1 MTVEFACANGPW
13 TAPLEAEGFRYR
25 PMPISRARS
34 ALAQVRASFSF
45 ARSVRADR
53 PDLIHTHTPIGG
65 LVGRLG
71 AFAVPDVPVAH
82 TFHGLPLREDAR
94 SMTERAFLSVER
106 LLARRTA
113 FFFSQ
118 ASGDAAEAV
127 RLGVA
132 RNEDLLIIGNGIDT
146 ARFAPDP
153 RERAA
158 MREELGVSED
168 DVLVTSV
175 GRLVREKGPL
185 DLADAALACA
195 DLGSMHVAVVGEAL
209 PSDRDPVTKAL
220 DAHPVVA
227 RLGPRWHRL
236 GYRADVQRVLRAS
249 DVFLLATYREG
260 LPRTI
265 IEAMATGLPVIA
277 TDIPACRELVDPGV
291 VGLLV
296 PPGRPADLAAAIR
309 KLVTDPAARRTM
321 GERARQRAVARHDER
336 DVVARQ
342 VPVLERL
349 ARR

>member
-1 MTVEFACANGPW
+1 MTVEFACADGPW
-13 TAPLEAEGFRYR
+13 TAALQAEGFRYR

-34 ALAQVRASFSF
+34 AVKQVRAAVAF

-71 AFAVPDVPVAH
+71 AFAVPNVPVAH
-82 TFHGLPLREDAR
+82 TFHGLPLREDTR
-94 SMTERAFLSVER
+94 SLTERAFLSVER
-106 LLARRTA
+106 ILARRTA

-118 ASGDAAEAV
+118 ASGDASQAV

-132 RNEDLLIIGNGIDT
+132 RSEDLLVIGNGIDT
-146 ARFAPDP
+146 ALFAPDTG
-153 RERAA
+153 ERTA
-158 MREELGVSED
+158 MREELGVSAD
-168 DVLVTSV
+168 DVLVSSV
-175 GRLVREKGPL
+175 GRLVREKGHL

-195 DLGSMHVAVVGEAL
+195 DLGSMHVAIVGEAL
-209 PSDRDPVTKAL
+209 PSDRDPVTGAL

-236 GYRADVQRVLRAS
+236 GYRADVQRVLQAS
-249 DVFLLATYREG
+249 DIFVLATYREG
-260 LPRTI
+260 LPRTV
-265 IEAMATGLPVIA
+265 IEAMTTGLPVIA
-277 TDIPACRELVDPGV
+277 TDIPACRELVEPGV

-296 PPGRPADLAAAIR
+296 PPGRPTDLAAAIR
-309 KLVTDPAARRTM
+309 RLVTDAVTRRTM
-321 GERARQRAVARHDER
+321 GERARQRAVARYDER

-342 VPVLERL
+342 IPVLERL

>member
-1 MTVEFACANGPW
+1 MTVEFACADGPW
-13 TAPLEAEGFRYR
+13 TAALEAEGFRYR

-34 ALAQVRASFSF
+34 AVAQVRAAAAF
-45 ARSVRADR
+45 ARSLRTDR

-71 AFAVPDVPVAH
+71 AFAVPSVPVAH

-94 SMTERAFLSVER
+94 SLTERAFLSVER

-118 ASGDAAEAV
+118 AAGDAARAV

-132 RNEDLLIIGNGIDT
+132 RKDDLLVIGNGIDI
-146 ARFAPDP
+146 ARFTPDP
-153 RERAA
+153 RARAA
-158 MREELGVSED
+158 MRGELSVSPG

-175 GRLVREKGPL
+175 GRLVREKGHL
-185 DLADAALACA
+185 DLADAALASA
-195 DLGSMHVAVVGEAL
+195 DLETMHVAIAGEAL
-209 PSDRDPVTKAL
+209 PSDRDPVTAAL

-236 GYRADVQRVLRAS
+236 GYRADVERVLSAS
-249 DVFLLATYREG
+249 DVFVLASYREG
-260 LPRTI
+260 MPRTV

-277 TDIPACRELVDPGV
+277 TDIPACRELVGPGV
-291 VGLLV
+291 TGLLV
-296 PPGRPADLAAAIR
+296 PAGQPADLAAAIR
-309 KLVTDPAARRTM
+309 TLVSDAALRRVM
-321 GERARQRAVARHDER
+321 GERARKTAVTRHDER

-342 VPVLERL
+342 IPVLERL
-349 ARR
+349 VRH

>member
-1 MTVEFACANGPW
+1 MTVEFACAKGPW
-13 TAPLEAEGFRYR
+13 TAALEAEGFRYR

-34 ALAQVRASFSF
+34 VGAQVRASLAF
-45 ARSVRADR
+45 ARSVHADR

-71 AFAVPDVPVAH
+71 SLAVPDVPVAH

-94 SMTERAFLSVER
+94 SLTERAFLTAER
-106 LLARRTA
+106 MLARRTA

-118 ASGDAAEAV
+118 ASGDASQAV

-132 RNEDLLIIGNGIDT
+132 RTEDLLVIGNGIDLE
-146 ARFAPDP
+146 RFAPDSA
-153 RERAA
+153 ERATVRA
-158 MREELGVSED
+158 ELGLSAD
-168 DVLVTSV
+168 DVLVTTV
-175 GRLVREKGPL
+175 GRLVREKGHL
-185 DLADAALACA
+185 DIADAALACA
-195 DLGSMHVAVVGEAL
+195 DLGSMHVAIVGEAL
-209 PSDRDPVTKAL
+209 PSDRDPVTGAL

-249 DVFLLATYREG
+249 DVFVLASYREG
-260 LPRTI
+260 LPRTV

-277 TDIPACRELVDPGV
+277 SNIPACRELVEPGV

-296 PPGRPADLAAAIR
+296 PPGRPTDLAAAIR
-309 KLVTDPAARRTM
+309 RLVTGAASRRAM
-321 GERARQRAVARHDER
+321 GERARQTAVTRHDER

-342 VPVLERL
+342 IPVLERL

>member
-1 MTVEFACANGPW
+1 MTVEFACADGPW
-13 TAPLEAEGFRYR
+13 TATLRAEGFRYR

-34 ALAQVRASFSF
+34 APAQMCAAIAF
-45 ARSVRADR
+45 ARSVHTDR

-82 TFHGLPLREDAR
+82 TFHGLPLRNDAR
-94 SMTERAFLSVER
+94 SLTERGFLTVER

-118 ASGDAAEAV
+118 AAGDAAEAV

-132 RNEDLLIIGNGIDT
+132 RKDDLLVIGNGIDIS
-146 ARFAPDP
+146 RFEPDP
-153 RERAA
+153 VERAA
-158 MREELGVSED
+158 MREELGVSAD

-175 GRLVREKGPL
+175 GRLVREKGHL

-195 DLGSMHVAVVGEAL
+195 DLGSMHVAIVGEAL
-209 PSDRDPVTKAL
+209 PSDRDPVTGAL

-227 RLGPRWHRL
+227 RLGSRWHRL
-236 GYRADVQRVLRAS
+236 GYRADVERVLRAS
-249 DVFLLATYREG
+249 DVFVLATYREG
-260 LPRTI
+260 LPRTV
-265 IEAMATGLPVIA
+265 IEAMASGLPIIA
-277 TDIPACRELVDPGV
+277 TDIPACRELVEPEV
-291 VGLLV
+291 AGLLV
-296 PPGRPADLAAAIR
+296 PPGRPDDLTAAIR
-309 KLVTDPAARRTM
+309 RLVTDAATRLAM
-321 GERARQRAVARHDER
+321 GERARETALARHDER

-349 ARR
+349 ARH